1 MYIWMCRRPKEYKTI
16 KILKHCPSKQSVFN
30 ILTME
35 EMIIS
40 ASQESFHINSVS
52 PQNCMAGKVSFFSQF
67 PKEKG
72 GKRELVSASSS
83 LATEEMIVSAQRK
96 EI

>member
-1 MYIWMCRRPKEYKTI
+1 MCRRPKEYKTI

-52 PQNCMAGKVSFFSQF
+52 PQNCMAAKVSFVSQF
-67 PKEKG
+67 PKER
-72 GKRELVSASSS
+72 GKRELVSASCS

>member
-16 KILKHCPSKQSVFN
+16 KILKHCPSKQPVFN

-40 ASQESFHINSVS
+40 AMQESFHINSVR
-52 PQNCMAGKVSFFSQF
+52 PPNCMAGKASFFPSFQKK
-67 PKEKG
+67 KE
-72 GKRELVSASSS
+72 E
-83 LATEEMIVSAQRK
+83 K
-96 EI
+96 ENSFLHPVAWLRRR